1 LSRPDLNERF
11 VNGKMFVTKEC
22 VRTSQIQHFGQEGLG
37 EIPFQQPVPLL
48 AEGRVIPHLVVRRQP
63 HEPPEQKIII
73 QLRNEQPFAGI
84 E

>member
-1 LSRPDLNERF
+1 
-11 VNGKMFVTKEC
+11 
-22 VRTSQIQHFGQEGLG
+22 
-37 EIPFQQPVPLL
+37 
-48 AEGRVIPHLVVRRQP
+48 VIPHLVVRRQP